1 MTARR
6 HQAEL
11 DRHRAELR
19 QETLQQRQQ
28 AAVDAARE
36 ADDERAA
43 VAARVAELRDLRL
56 ARDASRTASQ
66 AAAKAANE

>member
-6 HQAEL
+6 LQAEL

-19 QETLQQRQQ
+19 QETLLQRQQ

-43 VAARVAELRDLRL
+43 VAAKVVELRNLRL
-56 ARDASRTASQ
+56 ARDARL
-66 AAAKAANE
+66 AAARAAAAGPD